1 MGDERKAVGSEPPTA
16 LLSEHTQYNQQNQ
29 TLNQHDCRHREHYLF
44 RGDLLA
50 ELSSLKARLFVA
62 LPRLQ
67 FAAALCE
74 ISGSILTLRVFHLM
88 HRGTARNGP
97 AFSFWLPWSQA
108 PVPTPPQLGSRQ
120 PRIFKLNIAHEGG
133 ARRTLRNCRTS
144 YSDETGIA
152 VPAFRKWRVGRKS
165 P

>member
-1 MGDERKAVGSEPPTA
+1 VKKLPSLSVRRPNVSGGHVWGDERKAVGSEPPTA

-88 HRGTARNGP
+88 HRERHVTVPRLAFGCRGP
-97 AFSFWLPWSQA
+97 K
-108 PVPTPPQLGSRQ
+108 PPSPHPRSWDHGSHE
-120 PRIFKLNIAHEGG
+120 FLN
-133 ARRTLRNCRTS
+133 
-144 YSDETGIA
+144 
-152 VPAFRKWRVGRKS
+152 
-165 P
+165 